1 MRKVIF
7 RISVLTLM
15 TSLMS
20 CATIIHGSK
29 QEIEFTSVPS
39 GAKVTIND
47 EDFGNT
53 PTIVKLKRKGKVYGE
68 KPKKKG
74 YFVKMELEGYTPY
87 EMEISRKVD
96 GWFFGNFLVSLPAFF
111 VDMSTGGMYKLT
123 PKEVSRTMDEKK

>member
-7 RISVLTLM
+7 RISVLVLI
-15 TSLMS
+15 TSFMS

-53 PTIVKLKRKGKVYGE
+53 PTTLKLKRFGKVYGE

-74 YFVKMELEGYTPY
+74 YFVKMELEGYAPY
-87 EMEISRKVD
+87 EMEISRKLD
-96 GWFFGNFLVSLPAFF
+96 GWFWGNFLVTLPAFF

-123 PKEVSRTMDEKK
+123 PEEVSGTMEKK